1 MADVCLFLQQS
12 IEYKKQVERIQE
24 RKQTKNYTKARQ
36 MHYQGKAYQ
45 ETIRNLFF
53 LEDDLNND
61 TLQFYIALER
71 FNITSGILYK
81 AESNLKSR
89 YSARS
94 TYQIDKYFNKL
105 TEQR

>member
-1 MADVCLFLQQS
+1 MCLFLQQS
-12 IEYKKQVERIQE
+12 IEYKKQVERIQNVN
-24 RKQTKNYTKARQ
+24 KQKNYTKARQ

-81 AESNLKSR
+81 AESNLK
-89 YSARS
+89 
-94 TYQIDKYFNKL
+94 IKI
-105 TEQR
+105 

>member
-1 MADVCLFLQQS
+1 MCLFLQQS
-12 IEYKKQVERIQE
+12 FEYKKQVECIQE

>member
-1 MADVCLFLQQS
+1 MCLFLQQS

-61 TLQFYIALER
+61 TLQFYIALGR

-89 YSARS
+89 YSTRS

-105 TEQR
+105 TEKR

>member
-1 MADVCLFLQQS
+1 MCLFLQQS
-12 IEYKKQVERIQE
+12 FEYKKQVECIQE

-71 FNITSGILYK
+71 FIITSGILYK